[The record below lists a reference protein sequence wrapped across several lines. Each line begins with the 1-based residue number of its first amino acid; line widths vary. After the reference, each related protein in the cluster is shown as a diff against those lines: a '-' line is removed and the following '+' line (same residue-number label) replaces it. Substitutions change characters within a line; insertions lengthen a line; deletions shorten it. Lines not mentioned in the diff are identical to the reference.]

1 MVPLRTLVRNSELER
16 MEASKNAI
24 RKEILYRR
32 KQLRPEERKKASVM
46 LTERIL
52 GHQWYYLSEYLLGF
66 FPYGSEPDIC
76 EILSDAL
83 RKGKKVY
90 LPRVMGTEMEFF
102 RVNSLQE
109 TAEGYKGIMEP
120 AGDTE
125 RYVYDETKARCTLM
139 LMPGVAFDSNR
150 NRIGYG
156 KGFYDRYLQEKAA
169 LQIRTIA
176 VAYQCQMVEQIPSEV
191 QDVRPYQII
200 SV

>member
-1 MVPLRTLVRNSELER
+1 
-16 MEASKNAI
+16 MEASKAAI

-32 KQLRPEERKKASVM
+32 KQLTSEERKKASVM

-66 FPYGSEPDIC
+66 FPYGSEPDTR
-76 EILSDAL
+76 EILTDAL
-83 RKGKKVY
+83 QKGKKVY
-90 LPRVMGTEMEFF
+90 LPRVLGTEMEFF

-125 RYVYDETKARCTLM
+125 RYVYEEAKARRTLM
-139 LMPGVAFDSNR
+139 LMPGVAFDSHR

-156 KGFYDRYLQEKAA
+156 KGFYDRYLQDKSA

-176 VAYQCQMVEQIPSEV
+176 VAYQCQMVEQIPSEE